1 MGYWHD
7 VLEIRDLP
15 VIVTAT
21 PSSGDTEAEHRVTTE
36 GDGDE

>member
-7 VLEIRDLP
+7 ILEIREPL
-15 VIVTAT
+15 VIAAAT
-21 PSSGDTEAEHRVTTE
+21 PSSGDAEPEHRVTTE

>member
-15 VIVTAT
+15 VLVAAT
-21 PSSGDTEAEHRVTTE
+21 SSSGDAEPEHRVTTE
-36 GDGDE
+36 GDGGE

>member
-15 VIVTAT
+15 VIVAAT
-21 PSSGDTEAEHRVTTE
+21 PSSGDTEPEHRVTTE
-36 GDGDE
+36 GEGDE